1 MKPAPFRYRRPETL
15 DQALADLGE
24 HGPGACVLAGGQSLV
39 PLMNQRRARPAVLV
53 DITRLP
59 DLGDVTDAGGRL
71 RVGALVTQAS
81 FERVPGLAG
90 RCPIALECLPFT
102 GHLATRNRGTVG
114 GSIAHADPRAEL
126 PLALLVLGGAAEVAS
141 AGGRR
146 TIAAE
151 DLFTGPYE
159 NALGPDEILVAT
171 EWPTTDD
178 LPGQAFEEV
187 AQRQGDYTIASAA
200 VALRVEDG
208 VVGVGAG
215 RRRRGRR
222 PAAARPRRRRR
233 ADRPGGRRGHGRGGG
248 RALPRTR
255 SRTRSRT
262 STAAPPT
269 AATSRACSSRGRRG
283 ARGSGRSRDGAGGRG
298 RDRRGHRQRP
308 PVPRAASS
316 PACCSPT
323 SCATASG

>member
-1 MKPAPFRYRRPETL
+1 VKPAPFRYRRPETL
-15 DQALADLGE
+15 DRALAELGE
-24 HGPGACVLAGGQSLV
+24 HGAGASVLAGGQSLV

-59 DLGDVTDAGGRL
+59 GLDDVTDTGGRL
-71 RVGALVTQAS
+71 RVGALVTQAA

-141 AGGRR
+141 ASGRR

-159 NALGPDEILVAT
+159 SALQPDEILVAT
-171 EWPTTDD
+171 EWPTTDE

-187 AQRQGDYTIASAA
+187 AQRHGDYTIASAA

-208 VVGVGAG
+208 VVAAARVGVGAVG
-215 RRRRGRR
+215 DR
-222 PAAARPRRRRR
+222 PLLVPEAAAVL
-233 ADRPGGRRGHGRGGG
+233 AGRVVGED
-248 RALPRTR
+248 
-255 SRTRSRT
+255 
-262 STAAPPT
+262 TAQ
-269 AATSRACSSRGRRG
+269 AAG
-283 ARGSGRSRDGAGGRG
+283 
-298 RDRRGHRQRP
+298 
-308 PVPRAASS
+308 RAASAAIENPLEDIHGS
-316 PACCSPT
+316 A
-323 SCATASG
+323 AYRRHLAGVLVARTARRAWERAIA

>member
-1 MKPAPFRYRRPETL
+1 VKPAPFRYRRPETL
-15 DQALADLGE
+15 DRALAELGE
-24 HGPGACVLAGGQSLV
+24 HGAGASVLAGGQSLV

-59 DLGDVTDAGGRL
+59 GLDDVTDTGGRL
-71 RVGALVTQAS
+71 RVGALVTQAA

-159 NALGPDEILVAT
+159 SALEPDEILVAT
-171 EWPTTDD
+171 EWPTTDE

-187 AQRQGDYTIASAA
+187 AQRHGDYTIASAA

-208 VVGVGAG
+208 VVAAARVGVGAVG
-215 RRRRGRR
+215 DR
-222 PAAARPRRRRR
+222 PLLVPEAAAVL
-233 ADRPGGRRGHGRGGG
+233 AGRVVGED
-248 RALPRTR
+248 
-255 SRTRSRT
+255 
-262 STAAPPT
+262 TAQ
-269 AATSRACSSRGRRG
+269 AAG
-283 ARGSGRSRDGAGGRG
+283 
-298 RDRRGHRQRP
+298 
-308 PVPRAASS
+308 RAASAAIENPLEDIHGS
-316 PACCSPT
+316 A
-323 SCATASG
+323 AYRRHLAGVLVARTARRAWERAIA